1 MMSAVPDRKIRI
13 GCQAWGYDDW
23 VSRPGQP
30 IFYPQGTS
38 DADKLSLYAEIFD
51 LIELDSSVY
60 GIPSLSN
67 IENWRGKTPEDFI
80 FAPKLPNV
88 ITHKSALRQASWPVL
103 EEFCERVRHFGNK
116 LGPVL
121 VLLPAQFDATRENAE
136 ILERFL
142 KRLPQDMRF
151 AVEFRDPAWLTER
164 TIELLDDHG
173 VAPGMAEGRWVPREE
188 YFKRIE
194 RSSVDF
200 SYIRLSGPRDLLS
213 SDRIYRNMDPNLSL
227 WASEIGKIP
236 AREIF
241 IFISNF
247 YEGHAPASV
256 NKLKRMLGLEVR
268 DPASLEKQLSL
279 F

>member
-1 MMSAVPDRKIRI
+1 MEKKTQIRV

-23 VSRPGQP
+23 VSRPGQT
-30 IFYPQGTS
+30 IFYPKGTQN
-38 DADKLSLYAEIFD
+38 ADKLSLYAEIFD

-67 IENWRGKTPEDFI
+67 IETWLAKTPENFI

-88 ITHKSALRQASWPVL
+88 ITHKNTLLPATWPVL
-103 EEFCERVRHFGNK
+103 EEFCERVRRFGNK
-116 LGPVL
+116 LGPAL
-121 VLLPAQFDATRENAE
+121 ILLPAQFEATEGNAG

-142 KRLPQDMRF
+142 KRLPADMRF
-151 AVEFRDPAWLTER
+151 AVEFRDPAWLTDR
-164 TIELLDDHG
+164 IVTLLNDHG
-173 VAPGMAEGRWVPREE
+173 VALGMAEGRWVPREE
-188 YFKRIE
+188 YFR
-194 RSSVDF
+194 RVGQSSAGF
-200 SYIRLSGPRDLLS
+200 SYIRFSGSRDLTS
-213 SDRIYRNMDPNLSL
+213 FDRIYRNMDANLSL

-256 NKLKRMLGLEVR
+256 NKLKRILGLDVR